1 MKGVSAAN
9 PLLCFLTLLVLAAGS
24 GCESSPDIV
33 SRDRAPGQKYS
44 AAEVREILVDHPF
57 LLSGDY
63 FRERQDLKPFVLSD
77 ILSGAGK
84 GSAETAKE
92 SQEAQE
98 KRLAK
103 LEAAVFEGRRPGLP
117 TGDVLRWKVGFLM
130 DTQGVPSYLA
140 DRLLTQADRLSVTYD
155 VLFIHHRDLEQV
167 LSQTDC
173 LQRHDLGCIVRI
185 TAIYPGVRFL
195 ALVESL
201 SVPATF
207 PGTAKARFGVVDA
220 GVGYRFPL
228 QQMEMPLKDP
238 ADVET
243 FLELIARRSYE
254 QALDHKGLMPWTTH
268 VFSDQKGEWFLSAG
282 HRSGLMVGDLLDIIG
297 EGRLV
302 NSPTG
307 TPAAWVPGNAKGRLR
322 VERLFGDDLAVCVL
336 VSGSPPNMEDW
347 LIPVRTAK

>member
-1 MKGVSAAN
+1 MKAVVVRYQVFVLMFWFLAGV
-9 PLLCFLTLLVLAAGS
+9 F
-24 GCESSPDIV
+24 GCASSPDIV
-33 SRDRAPGQKYS
+33 SREKAPGQKYS

-77 ILSGAGK
+77 VLSGAGK
-84 GSAETAKE
+84 ESSQAVKE

-103 LEAAVFEGRRPGLP
+103 LEAAVFEGRRAALP
-117 TGDVLRWKVGFLM
+117 LTGDVLRWKVGFLM
-130 DTQGVPSYLA
+130 DPQGVPSYLA
-140 DRLLTQADRLSVTYD
+140 DRLLSQADRLSVTYD
-155 VLFIHHRDLEQV
+155 VLFVHHRDLEQV

-185 TAIYPGVRFL
+185 TAIYPGVRFI

-201 SVPATF
+201 TVPSSF
-207 PGTAKARFGVVDA
+207 PGTARARFGVVDA
-220 GVGYRFPL
+220 GIGYRFPL
-228 QQMEMPLKDP
+228 QQMEMPLKAEP
-238 ADVET
+238 DVET

-254 QALDHKGLMPWTTH
+254 QALDHKDLMPWTTH
-268 VFSDQKGEWFLSAG
+268 VFSDQNGEFFVSAG
-282 HRSGLMVGDLLDIIG
+282 HRSGLMVGDVLDIVP

-307 TPAAWVPGNAKGRLR
+307 TPAAWIPGKVKGQLR
-322 VERLFGDDLAVCVL
+322 VERLFGEDLAVGTL
-336 VSGSPPNMEDW
+336 ISGQRPEMDDW
-347 LIPVRTAK
+347 LVPVRVAK

>member
-1 MKGVSAAN
+1 MKGVSAGN
-9 PLLCFLTLLVLAAGS
+9 PLLCLAMLLMVAVGS

-33 SRDRAPGQKYS
+33 SKEKAPGQKYS

-77 ILSGAGK
+77 VLSGAGK
-84 GSAETAKE
+84 GSAEAVKE

-117 TGDVLRWKVGFLM
+117 SGDLLRWKVGFLL
-130 DTQGVPSYLA
+130 DSQGVPSYLA

-155 VLFIHHRDLEQV
+155 VLFVHHRDLEQV

-173 LQRHDLGCIVRI
+173 LKRRDLGCIVRI
-185 TAIYPGVRFL
+185 TAVYPGVRFL

-201 SVPATF
+201 TVPDSF
-207 PGTAKARFGVVDA
+207 PGTGRARFGVVDA
-220 GVGYRFPL
+220 GIAYRFPL
-228 QQMEMPLKDP
+228 QQMEMPLKDSS
-238 ADVET
+238 DVET
-243 FLELIARRSYE
+243 FLELIVRRSYE
-254 QALDHKGLMPWTTH
+254 QASDHKGLMPWTTH
-268 VFSDQKGEWFLSAG
+268 VFSDQKGEWFVSAG
-282 HRSGLMVGDLLDIIG
+282 HRSGLMVGDLLDIVG
-297 EGRLV
+297 EGKIV

-307 TPAAWVPGNAKGRLR
+307 TPAAWVPGNARGRLR
-322 VERLFGDDLAVCVL
+322 VERLFGEDLAVCVL
-336 VSGSPPNMEDW
+336 VSGSPPQMEDW
-347 LIPVRTAK
+347 LIPVRNAK

>member
-1 MKGVSAAN
+1 MKAVSIAN
-9 PLLCFLTLLVLAAGS
+9 PVGFLLVLFLVGVS

-33 SRDRAPGQKYS
+33 SREKAPGQKYS
-44 AAEVREILVDHPF
+44 AAEVREVLVDHPF

-63 FRERQDLKPFVLSD
+63 FRERTDLKPFVLAD
-77 ILSGAGK
+77 VLSGSRK
-84 GSAETAKE
+84 DSDESAKE
-92 SQEAQE
+92 TQEAQE

-103 LEAAVFEGRRPGLP
+103 LEAAVFEGRRPGP
-117 TGDVLRWKVGFLM
+117 PSGDLLRWKVGFLV
-130 DTQGVPSYLA
+130 DSQGVPSYLA
-140 DRLLTQADRLSVTYD
+140 DRLLAQADRLSVTYD
-155 VLFIHHRDLEQV
+155 VLFVHHRDLEQV

-201 SVPATF
+201 TIPSSF

-220 GVGYRFPL
+220 GIGYRFPL
-228 QQMEMPLKDP
+228 QQMEMPLRESG
-238 ADVET
+238 DVEK

-268 VFSDQKGEWFLSAG
+268 VFSDQKGEWFVSAG

-307 TPAAWVPGNAKGRLR
+307 TPAAWIPGNAKGRLR
-322 VERLFGDDLAVCVL
+322 VERLFGEDLAVCVL
-336 VSGSPPNMEDW
+336 VSGSPPQMEDW
-347 LIPVRTAK
+347 LIPVRVAR